1 MTVLV
6 TKGFKKLNFA
16 CDQILDMFASSIDDK
31 RRIFIKPNIVFPVK
45 ARSKEIT
52 STDLV
57 RTLIKSLRERYRD
70 VDIVLGEGVAAGC
83 DPQVNF
89 QTSGYADLSDELNV
103 PLLDLHHEE
112 KITFAWKFGK
122 LELPRVALERTYINL
137 PILKPSSACVISGAL
152 KNQKGLLAPNEKK
165 RFHRLGLHD
174 QIAQLNALIQP
185 SLTIMDCSR
194 FFGKH
199 VLLSGNN
206 CGELDATAC
215 KYLGI
220 EEPEHVRLSRDAGV
234 FLNGFT
240 IIGEDLCLR
249 KTSIRPKSADYKS
262 LGRLRLWSNPQTC
275 TMCRY
280 LFHDL
285 KRNAFKPNHLSL
297 TIKLLIHSIKG
308 AEIIMGF
315 NPQWRKDYET
325 VICIGECTRRIA
337 KEEGV
342 IHIPG
347 CPPTLNDLK
356 KNLPRS

>member
-6 TKGFKKLNFA
+6 SNGRNNLSQE
-16 CDQILDMFASSIDDK
+16 CHQILEAFATSIDDK
-31 RRIFIKPNIVFPVK
+31 RGIFIKPNIVFPLK

-52 STDLV
+52 SPDLV
-57 RTLIKSLRERYRD
+57 KTLITTLRERYPGI
-70 VDIVLGEGVAAGC
+70 DIILGEGVAAGC
-83 DPQVNF
+83 DPLVNF
-89 QTSGYADLSDELNV
+89 RISGYADLADRLHV
-103 PLLDLHHEE
+103 PVLDLHQEE
-112 KITFAWKFGK
+112 RITFSWKFGK

-152 KNQKGLLAPNEKK
+152 KNQKGLLTSNEKK

-174 QIAQLNALIQP
+174 QIAELNAMIQP

-199 VLLSGNN
+199 VLLSGDN

-220 EEPEHVRLSRDAGV
+220 EEPEHIRLSRNAGV
-234 FLNGFT
+234 FANGFT
-240 IIGEDLCLR
+240 IIGDDLHLR
-249 KTSIRPKSADYKS
+249 KTSLRPRSADFKT
-262 LGRLRLWSNPQTC
+262 LGHLRLWSNPQAC

-285 KRNAFKPNHLSL
+285 NRNAFKPNHLSL

-308 AEIIMGF
+308 AEIIMGS
-315 NPQWRKDYET
+315 NPQWRKDCET

-356 KNLPRS
+356 KKLPRS